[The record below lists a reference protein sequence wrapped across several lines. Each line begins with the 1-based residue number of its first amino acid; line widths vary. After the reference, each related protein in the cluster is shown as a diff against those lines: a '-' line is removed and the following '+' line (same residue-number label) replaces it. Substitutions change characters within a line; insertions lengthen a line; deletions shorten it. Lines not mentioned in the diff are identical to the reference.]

1 MRNWLTLTTRNM
13 RVILILN
20 NITMLETIRLDGT
33 RQQIKIENLWIDKT
47 KMADELQDAWAGL
60 NDWYWQMYSGISIA
74 TDPNNENF
82 VFVAEWKDAEIQ
94 DTIQLWAGGSMERP
108 LTPVKALNELRVM
121 WWEWDKIYVSAL

>member
-1 MRNWLTLTTRNM
+1 
-13 RVILILN
+13 
-20 NITMLETIRLDGT
+20 MLKTIRLDWT
-33 RQQIKIENLWIDKT
+33 WQQIKIDRLWIDKVN
-47 KMADELQDAWAGL
+47 MADEIQANNTKL
-60 NDWYWQMYSGISIA
+60 NDSYWQMYSGISIA

-82 VFVAEWKDAEIQ
+82 VFVAEWKDAEVT